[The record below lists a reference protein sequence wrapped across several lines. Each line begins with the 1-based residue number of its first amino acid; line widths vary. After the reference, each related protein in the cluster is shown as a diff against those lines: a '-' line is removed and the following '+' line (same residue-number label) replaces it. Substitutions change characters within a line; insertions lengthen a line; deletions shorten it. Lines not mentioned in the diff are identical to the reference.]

1 MILVGD
7 TMKFKIN
14 YIEKNKES
22 NLIETEN
29 YINIYFLGIRVKKIK
44 LERKIHAPYKKN
56 NTKTNMIYMI
66 LKQIKKSL
74 KYDEIVNLVIR
85 IPKTIKIHKLDM
97 DLGINLNDPIYNA
110 YAIAVINAVFP
121 LLIAYNSKSI
131 NLDNIKYTTFISDK
145 ALFLNIKCNVSISII
160 KNIFRIFKVIFA
172 LIKLKIKELKKD
184 KTKNSITNKLAQ
196 KTI

>member
-22 NLIETEN
+22 NLIEKEN

-56 NTKTNMIYMI
+56 NTKTNTIYMI
-66 LKQIKKSL
+66 LKQIIRSL

-145 ALFLNIKCNVSISII
+145 TLFLNIKCNVSISII

>member
-22 NLIETEN
+22 NLIEKEN
-29 YINIYFLGIRVKKIK
+29 YINIYILGIRIKKIK

-56 NTKTNMIYMI
+56 NTKTNTIYMI
-66 LKQIKKSL
+66 LKQIIRSL

-110 YAIAVINAVFP
+110 YAIAVINVVIP

-145 ALFLNIKCNVSISII
+145 TLFLNIKCNVSISII

>member
-56 NTKTNMIYMI
+56 NTKTNTIYMI
-66 LKQIKKSL
+66 LKQIIRSL

-110 YAIAVINAVFP
+110 YAIAVINVVIP

-145 ALFLNIKCNVSISII
+145 TLFLNIKCNVSISII

-184 KTKNSITNKLAQ
+184 KTKNSITNELAQ

>member
-22 NLIETEN
+22 NFIEKEN

-56 NTKTNMIYMI
+56 NTKTNTIYMI
-66 LKQIKKSL
+66 LKQIIRSL

-110 YAIAVINAVFP
+110 YAIAVINVVIP

-145 ALFLNIKCNVSISII
+145 TLFLNIKCNVSISII

>member
-22 NLIETEN
+22 NFIETEN

-56 NTKTNMIYMI
+56 NTKTNTIYMI
-66 LKQIKKSL
+66 LKQIIRSL

-145 ALFLNIKCNVSISII
+145 TLFLNIKCNVSISII

-184 KTKNSITNKLAQ
+184 KTKNSITNELAQ

>member
-22 NLIETEN
+22 NLIEKEN

-56 NTKTNMIYMI
+56 NTKTNTIYMI
-66 LKQIKKSL
+66 LKQIIRSL

-110 YAIAVINAVFP
+110 YAIAVINAVIP

-145 ALFLNIKCNVSISII
+145 TLFLNIKCNVSISII

>member
-22 NLIETEN
+22 NLIEKEN

-56 NTKTNMIYMI
+56 NTKTNTIYMI
-66 LKQIKKSL
+66 LKQIIRSL

-121 LLIAYNSKSI
+121 LLIVYNSKSI

-145 ALFLNIKCNVSISII
+145 TLFLNIKCNVSISII

>member
-22 NLIETEN
+22 NLIGTEN

-44 LERKIHAPYKKN
+44 LERKIHALYKKN

-110 YAIAVINAVFP
+110 YAIAVINVVIP

-145 ALFLNIKCNVSISII
+145 TLFLNIKCNVSISII

>member
-22 NLIETEN
+22 NLIEKEN

-56 NTKTNMIYMI
+56 NTKTNTIYMI
-66 LKQIKKSL
+66 LKQIIRSL

-110 YAIAVINAVFP
+110 YVIAVINAVFP

-145 ALFLNIKCNVSISII
+145 TLFLNIKCNVSISII

>member
-22 NLIETEN
+22 NLIEKEN
-29 YINIYFLGIRVKKIK
+29 YINIYFFGIRVKKIK

-56 NTKTNMIYMI
+56 NTKTNTIYMI
-66 LKQIKKSL
+66 LKQIIRSL

-110 YAIAVINAVFP
+110 YVIAVINAVFP

-145 ALFLNIKCNVSISII
+145 TLFLNIKCNVSISII

>member
-22 NLIETEN
+22 NLIEKEN

-56 NTKTNMIYMI
+56 NTKTNTIYMI
-66 LKQIKKSL
+66 LKQIIRSL

-110 YAIAVINAVFP
+110 YAIAVINVVIP

-145 ALFLNIKCNVSISII
+145 TLFLNIKCNVTISII

>member
-56 NTKTNMIYMI
+56 NTKTNTIYMI
-66 LKQIKKSL
+66 LKQIIRSL

-145 ALFLNIKCNVSISII
+145 TLFLNIKCNVSISII

>member
-22 NLIETEN
+22 NLIGTEN
-29 YINIYFLGIRVKKIK
+29 YINIYFLGILAKKIK
-44 LERKIHAPYKKN
+44 LERKIHASYKKN
-56 NTKTNMIYMI
+56 NTKTNTIYMI
-66 LKQIKKSL
+66 LKQIIRSL

-110 YAIAVINAVFP
+110 YAIAVINVVIP
-121 LLIAYNSKSI
+121 LLI
-131 NLDNIKYTTFISDK
+131 
-145 ALFLNIKCNVSISII
+145 
-160 KNIFRIFKVIFA
+160 
-172 LIKLKIKELKKD
+172 
-184 KTKNSITNKLAQ
+184 
-196 KTI
+196 

>member
-22 NLIETEN
+22 NLIEKEN

-44 LERKIHAPYKKN
+44 LERKIHAPYKKY
-56 NTKTNMIYMI
+56 NTKTNTIYMI
-66 LKQIKKSL
+66 LKQIIRSL

-145 ALFLNIKCNVSISII
+145 TLFLNIKCNVSISII

-184 KTKNSITNKLAQ
+184 KTKNSITNELAQ

>member
-22 NLIETEN
+22 NLIEKEN
-29 YINIYFLGIRVKKIK
+29 YINIYILGIRIKKIK
-44 LERKIHAPYKKN
+44 LERKIHTYYKKN
-56 NTKTNMIYMI
+56 NTKTNTIYMI
-66 LKQIKKSL
+66 LKQIIRSL

-145 ALFLNIKCNVSISII
+145 TLFLNIKCNVSISII

>member
-1 MILVGD
+1 
-7 TMKFKIN
+7 
-14 YIEKNKES
+14 
-22 NLIETEN
+22 
-29 YINIYFLGIRVKKIK
+29 
-44 LERKIHAPYKKN
+44 
-56 NTKTNMIYMI
+56 MI
-66 LKQIKKSL
+66 LKQIIRSL

-110 YAIAVINAVFP
+110 YAIAVINVVIP

-145 ALFLNIKCNVSISII
+145 TLFLNIKCNVSISII

-184 KTKNSITNKLAQ
+184 KTKNSITNELAQ

>member
-22 NLIETEN
+22 NFIEKEN

-56 NTKTNMIYMI
+56 NTKTNTIYMI
-66 LKQIKKSL
+66 LKQIIRSL

-145 ALFLNIKCNVSISII
+145 TLFLNIKCNVSISII

>member
-22 NLIETEN
+22 NLIGTEN

-44 LERKIHAPYKKN
+44 LERKIHALYKKN

-145 ALFLNIKCNVSISII
+145 TLFLNIKCNVSISII

>member
-22 NLIETEN
+22 NLIEKEN
-29 YINIYFLGIRVKKIK
+29 YINIYILGIRIKKIK
-44 LERKIHAPYKKN
+44 LERKIHTYYKKN
-56 NTKTNMIYMI
+56 NTKTNTIYMI

-121 LLIAYNSKSI
+121 LLIVYNSKSI

-145 ALFLNIKCNVSISII
+145 TLFLNIKCNVSISII

>member
-22 NLIETEN
+22 NLIGTEN

-44 LERKIHAPYKKN
+44 LERKIHALYKKN

-145 ALFLNIKCNVSISII
+145 TLFLNIKCNVSISII

-184 KTKNSITNKLAQ
+184 KTENSITNKLAQ

>member
-44 LERKIHAPYKKN
+44 LERKIHASYKKN
-56 NTKTNMIYMI
+56 NTKTNTIYMI
-66 LKQIKKSL
+66 LKQIIRSL

-145 ALFLNIKCNVSISII
+145 TLFLNIKCNVSISII

-184 KTKNSITNKLAQ
+184 KTKNSITNELAQ

>member
-56 NTKTNMIYMI
+56 NTKTNTIYMI
-66 LKQIKKSL
+66 LKQIIRSL

-145 ALFLNIKCNVSISII
+145 TLFLNIKCNVSISII

-184 KTKNSITNKLAQ
+184 KTKNSITNELAQ

>member
-22 NLIETEN
+22 NLIEKEN

-56 NTKTNMIYMI
+56 NTKTNTIYMI
-66 LKQIKKSL
+66 LKQIIRSL

-110 YAIAVINAVFP
+110 YAIAVINVVIP

-145 ALFLNIKCNVSISII
+145 TLFLNIKCNVSISII

>member
-22 NLIETEN
+22 NLIEKEN

-56 NTKTNMIYMI
+56 NTKTNTIYMI
-66 LKQIKKSL
+66 LKQIIRSL

-110 YAIAVINAVFP
+110 YAIAVINVVIP

-145 ALFLNIKCNVSISII
+145 TLFLNIKCNVSISII

-184 KTKNSITNKLAQ
+184 KTKNSITNELAQ

>member
-22 NLIETEN
+22 NLIGTEN

-56 NTKTNMIYMI
+56 NTKTNTIYMI

-74 KYDEIVNLVIR
+74 KYDEFVNLVIR

-110 YAIAVINAVFP
+110 YAIAVINVVIP

-145 ALFLNIKCNVSISII
+145 TLFLNIKCNVSISII

>member
-14 YIEKNKES
+14 YMEKNKES
-22 NLIETEN
+22 NLIEKEN

-56 NTKTNMIYMI
+56 NTKTNTIYMI
-66 LKQIKKSL
+66 LKQIIRSL

-110 YAIAVINAVFP
+110 YAIAVINVVIP

-145 ALFLNIKCNVSISII
+145 TLFLNIKCNVSISII

-184 KTKNSITNKLAQ
+184 KTKNSITNELAQ

>member
-22 NLIETEN
+22 NLIEKEN

-56 NTKTNMIYMI
+56 NTKTNTIYMI
-66 LKQIKKSL
+66 LKQIIRSL

-110 YAIAVINAVFP
+110 YAIAVINVVIP

-145 ALFLNIKCNVSISII
+145 TLFLNIKCNVSISII
-160 KNIFRIFKVIFA
+160 ENIFRIFKVIFA

>member
-56 NTKTNMIYMI
+56 NTKTNTIYMI
-66 LKQIKKSL
+66 LKQIIRSL

-110 YAIAVINAVFP
+110 YAIAVINVVIP

-145 ALFLNIKCNVSISII
+145 TLFLNIKCNVSISII

>member
-22 NLIETEN
+22 NLIEKEN

-56 NTKTNMIYMI
+56 NTKTNTIYMI
-66 LKQIKKSL
+66 LKQIIRSL

-145 ALFLNIKCNVSISII
+145 TLFLNIKCNVSISII

-184 KTKNSITNKLAQ
+184 KTKNSITNELAQ
-196 KTI
+196 ETI